1 VDRRGGEPS
10 PTQSITEE
18 MLRDGV
24 AKTMADRDK
33 AFRKSLDRVSKE

>member
-1 VDRRGGEPS
+1 
-10 PTQSITEE
+10 